1 MADTDTNL
9 LEGAGKGDTNTQT
22 PADGNKAPDQKPTE
36 GDKKPPEGNGNQDP
50 KAENKDGKPSGAA
63 GAPEKYADF
72 KLLEGVTFKP
82 EQVTKFSALAK
93 ELNLT
98 QEAAQKLVDFQSESA
113 KVYAQESLEGHKA
126 MVKGW
131 ETETRKRLG
140 ANFEAEM
147 AVAAK
152 ARDQFGTPELRELLG
167 TTGLANHPDVI
178 NFFIKVGKGMME
190 DGHVDGKGK
199 TPPSDGALFYPDMK

>member
-22 PADGNKAPDQKPTE
+22 PADGNKAPDQKPPE

-72 KLLEGVTFKP
+72 KLPEGVTFKP